1 MSLDLSEY
9 ELIEC
14 RNCLT
19 VRDVTRLADL
29 YVTTYLCDDNRGVV
43 AFLLQ
48 NADDL
53 TTACQELMH
62 LFLTDGYDP
71 TRETQEGLTEAQR
84 HQVLVVASTCAYN
97 ATLFVQEAQR
107 RRVKRASAGWD
118 PLTTP
123 VTA

>member
-1 MSLDLSEY
+1 MSLDLSDY
-9 ELIEC
+9 DQTGC

-19 VRDVTRLADL
+19 ARDIARLADL
-29 YVTTYLCDDNRGVV
+29 YVTTYLACDNRGVV

-53 TTACQELMH
+53 STAAQELMR

-71 TRETQEGLTEAQR
+71 TRDTQDGLTEAQR

-97 ATLFVQEAQR
+97 ATLFVQEAQH
-107 RRVKRASAGWD
+107 RRVTRANAGWD
-118 PLTTP
+118 PITTP
-123 VTA
+123 INA